1 MPTSLRM
8 SPGTMVR
15 HPPIL
20 RCNLTCLLPAYD
32 EKSNQSILLTGDGDA
47 SNWMEVVRF
56 SDSPAIQGCFVRRG
70 PRDLTLMLR
79 PCGDDRVCLR
89 SISGDDGRSWCNPL
103 RTTLPNPLSGL
114 AAFAVGETMCAVY
127 NHTTEHQRYPLS
139 LATSDD

>member
-1 MPTSLRM
+1 
-8 SPGTMVR
+8 
-15 HPPIL
+15 
-20 RCNLTCLLPAYD
+20 
-32 EKSNQSILLTGDGDA
+32 
-47 SNWMEVVRF
+47 
-56 SDSPAIQGCFVRRG
+56 
-70 PRDLTLMLR
+70 MLR

-139 LATSDD
+139 LATSDDWGVSWSPPRHLDTTPPEVSYPAFVVDRRQVAHGVYTFGRSRICYVAFDREWWEQ